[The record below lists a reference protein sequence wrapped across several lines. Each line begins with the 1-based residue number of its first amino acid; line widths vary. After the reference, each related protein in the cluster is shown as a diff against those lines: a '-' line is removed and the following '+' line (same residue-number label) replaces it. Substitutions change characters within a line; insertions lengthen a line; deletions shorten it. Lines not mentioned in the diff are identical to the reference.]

1 MQSKISWNHKSK
13 MYVGTSYWNR
23 LSPEIKR
30 AWSIYY
36 KQKDRS
42 GVCYSL
48 REFLYWYIFHPKRK
62 KLILPNVA
70 RFDHA
75 KPYSWDNIELQ
86 EQVENVR
93 ERNSRCGNPGK
104 THRSVV
110 AFDLVSGKKIKEFPT
125 KKAAAR
131 YFGVS
136 EKTVYNH
143 CQKRTKQF
151 FKFGPKF
158 GLDRK
163 FTFTWK

>member
-1 MQSKISWNHKSK
+1 MDIKLWDHQNKK
-13 MYVGTSYWNR
+13 YVGTSYWQL

-36 KQKDRS
+36 KQKKRS

-48 REFLYWYIFHPKRK
+48 REFLYWYILHPKRK
-62 KLILPNVA
+62 KLKLPNVA
-70 RFDHA
+70 RFNHD
-75 KPYSWDNIELQ
+75 KPYSWDNIEIQ
-86 EQVENVR
+86 EQSENVI

-104 THRSVV
+104 SHRAVI
-110 AFDLVSGKKIKEFPT
+110 AIDLVSGRKIKEFTT
-125 KKAAAR
+125 KQDAAKH
-131 YFGVS
+131 FGVS

-163 FTFTWK
+163 FTFVWK